1 MDKEPDVQKEQ
12 VPAPKKA
19 SADKSIGKSIKK
31 IFWSGILITLLM
43 VLVKWGLEHTSL
55 YQGGQRAAYE
65 WLQARLSPPHRRND
79 LPVMIVDIRDLE
91 YMTKEIEG
99 EKYSVTPRE
108 KLIPLIEE
116 VAAQQPKVIA
126 LDIDF
131 SPHKIGFL
139 DPLDP
144 IYFRKFAALS
154 QVYQVPIFLGVH
166 RSRNRP
172 REFWLGDP
180 EFESLGA
187 NVENPDDNRKMYEWT
202 SDAGGR
208 KQLTLCNAL
217 ASVFPPEAKT
227 RRRFPAWAVRQISE
241 TQKENGRKAGEF
253 LVDFSALG
261 TLEDTRLK
269 TTKREVVKDQG
280 WTLRDKAVLIGDGSL
295 YDARDS
301 VIIPMQ
307 GQTKP
312 VPGIYLQAAA
322 AYTLITSPIYEV
334 TAPGRF
340 LLDFG
345 LALIVLG
352 GVIVVRILLRSSG
365 SSFAQ
370 LSVTYFFIVLVTVV
384 VVIVGI
390 LLVHITHVLWDDFFF
405 VLLGLWF
412 HPIVELILSP
422 LGRAIKAIPDAFRVV
437 FVSEQKE

>member
-1 MDKEPDVQKEQ
+1 MEHEHEGQKER
-12 VPAPKKA
+12 VRAPEA
-19 SADKSIGKSIKK
+19 PSTDKSFRKSIKK
-31 IFWSGILITLLM
+31 IFLSGILITLLM
-43 VLVKWGLEHTSL
+43 FVVKWGLEHTSL
-55 YQGGQRAAYE
+55 YEGLQRAAYE
-65 WLQARLSPPHRRND
+65 WLQARLSPPHRRDD

-91 YMTKEIEG
+91 YVIKEIEG

-108 KLIPLIEE
+108 KLMPLIEE

-144 IYFRKFAALS
+144 IYFRKLAALS
-154 QVYQVPIFLGVH
+154 QIHNVPIFLGVH

-172 REFWLGDP
+172 RELWLGDP

-187 NVENPDDNRKMYEWT
+187 NVENPEDNRKMYEWT
-202 SDAGGR
+202 SDAAGR
-208 KQLTLCNAL
+208 KQLTMSQAL

-227 RRRFPAWAVRQISE
+227 YPRFPPWAVRQISE
-241 TQKENGRKAGEF
+241 AQKKDGRKAGEF

-269 TTKREVVKDQG
+269 TTNREVIKDQG

-322 AYTLITSPIYEV
+322 AYTLIRSPIYEV
-334 TAPGRF
+334 TGRARF

-365 SSFAQ
+365 SRFAQ
-370 LSVTYFFIVLVTVV
+370 LSATYFFIVLVTVV
-384 VVIVGI
+384 VVILGI
-390 LLVHITHVLWDDFFF
+390 LLVHRTHVLWDDFAF

-422 LGRAIKAIPDAFRVV
+422 LGRAIKATPDALRVV